1 HGSVRRHRR
10 QQSAQRRSPRLVPQA
25 GGRHQLDRRHGR
37 LHRPERAAALP
48 RTVRCQHDRRHHSD
62 RLLHRQPGRP
72 GLHAVT
78 GSPTCDNLN
87 GPHCGPFFFACSI
100 TAALPPACW
109 YPRPQIQIGRP
120 APMRWIL
127 TVVAIVAFGGCA
139 NIQPMAL
146 KTGQDRLDTA
156 MHSVVLLTLEVQR
169 HDGSRYQPIPSL
181 VLVSQR
187 ETGPREQ
194 ARLYRFTK
202 KHDAAEREGHAVY
215 YISIALPEGP
225 YRIDGISGIA
235 AAFPFVGKFYVPVL

>member
-1 HGSVRRHRR
+1 
-10 QQSAQRRSPRLVPQA
+10 
-25 GGRHQLDRRHGR
+25 
-37 LHRPERAAALP
+37 
-48 RTVRCQHDRRHHSD
+48 
-62 RLLHRQPGRP
+62 
-72 GLHAVT
+72 
-78 GSPTCDNLN
+78 
-87 GPHCGPFFFACSI
+87 
-100 TAALPPACW
+100 
-109 YPRPQIQIGRP
+109 
-120 APMRWIL
+120 MRWIL

-169 HDGSRYQPIPSL
+169 NDGSRYQPIPSL

-194 ARLYRFTK
+194 AQLYRFTK
-202 KHDAAEREGHAVY
+202 KYDAAEVEGHAVY

-235 AAFPFVGKFYVPVL
+235 AAFPFVGKFYVPVLAEFEVASNSVTYLGHLDATLRERREGEFRAGPVIPLIDQAATGMIGHTWEVTIDNRYEADMAVFRERIPVFGNLSVQDAALPPWDRSAAQRLWDGEE

>member
-1 HGSVRRHRR
+1 
-10 QQSAQRRSPRLVPQA
+10 
-25 GGRHQLDRRHGR
+25 
-37 LHRPERAAALP
+37 
-48 RTVRCQHDRRHHSD
+48 
-62 RLLHRQPGRP
+62 
-72 GLHAVT
+72 
-78 GSPTCDNLN
+78 
-87 GPHCGPFFFACSI
+87 
-100 TAALPPACW
+100 
-109 YPRPQIQIGRP
+109 
-120 APMRWIL
+120 MRWIL

-235 AAFPFVGKFYVPVL
+235 AAFPFVGKFYVPVLAEFEVASNSVTYLGHLDATLRERREGEFRAGPVIPLIDQAATGMIGHTWEVTIDNRYEADMAVFRERIPVFGNLSVQDAALPPWDRSAAQRLWDVEE